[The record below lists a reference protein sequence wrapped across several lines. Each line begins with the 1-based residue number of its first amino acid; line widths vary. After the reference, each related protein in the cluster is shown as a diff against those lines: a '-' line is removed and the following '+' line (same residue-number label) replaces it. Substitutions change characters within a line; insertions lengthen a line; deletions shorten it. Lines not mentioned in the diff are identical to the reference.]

1 MNKQP
6 SDERMDH
13 LLDDLPSLTR
23 LTHVCTAAEIG
34 VALGRLKDALV
45 AEQRRFDVWDAQYSM
60 QLAQIHEADASQL
73 KQIHDELNRIEMERF
88 IVAGS
93 VANLHRCCTEY
104 RDAIAER
111 AIQLVLDEMRQ
122 SGAGEPPVP
131 FALISMGSD
140 GREEQ
145 TLITDQDYLIV
156 YGDGGAEAADAWFA
170 DYGNRLVDCLETAGF
185 KRCTGDIM
193 TSNPTWRGS
202 FTQWRKRLFA
212 IVRYE
217 VEDFAKNMMDLIVLS
232 DARYVAGDRVLG
244 DKLIE
249 LIRMMEKE
257 HFQVLWGMARAAT
270 EMKLALGFMRRLW
283 TEPSGEH
290 KGEFNIKLLAWAP
303 LVMNVRILAI
313 SQGLAATSTVGR
325 ISLLEQE
332 GSFSASVA
340 QGLLDAYEILTR
352 YRIMLQIKV
361 IKGIQKDSYHLD
373 PLMLDHE
380 ERERIR
386 QAVLRIEELQ
396 KSIHTTFNIM

>member
-1 MNKQP
+1 MLSQDN
-6 SDERMDH
+6 DA
-13 LLDDLPSLTR
+13 LLAALPALTQISK
-23 LTHVCTAAEIG
+23 VCTAAEIKA
-34 VALGRLKDALV
+34 VLERLR
-45 AEQRRFDVWDAQYSM
+45 AELAGQQQRFNSWDTQSEQQQGLIASSDM
-60 QLAQIHEADASQL
+60 QSLRSIHEAL
-73 KQIHDELNRIEMERF
+73 NQIELERF
-88 IVAGS
+88 MAACS
-93 VANLHRCCTEY
+93 VSNLHRSCTHY
-104 RDAIAER
+104 RDLLAER
-111 AIQLVLDEMRQ
+111 AVQLVADQMAAD
-122 SGAGEPPVP
+122 GKGGPPVSY
-131 FALISMGSD
+131 ALVSMGSD

-156 YGDGGAEAADAWFA
+156 YGDGGGEAADGWFEEF
-170 DYGNRLVDCLETAGF
+170 GTRLVDCLEAAGF

-202 FTQWRKRLFA
+202 FSQWRKRLFA

-232 DARYVAGDRVLG
+232 DARYVAGDRPLG
-244 DKLIE
+244 ERFIE
-249 LIRMMEKE
+249 LVRDMEKE

-313 SQGLAATSTVGR
+313 SQGLAATSTMKR
-325 ISLLEQE
+325 IKLLEQE
-332 GSFSASVA
+332 GSFSPAVA

-352 YRIMLQIKV
+352 YRILLQIKV

-373 PLMLDHE
+373 PLMLDQE
-380 ERERIR
+380 ERERLR